1 MSAAGKD
8 SFATDTRSNPQNH
21 EGIEPVKVH
30 GRLLPPPKIKYQ
42 NETAFVRY
50 EKWRTPRRPLLVPA
64 ECDVWAVYALVPTY
78 EAGRFDEE
86 CCEQIKL
93 WERELEMVTQNV
105 KLSNALKVSVVL
117 RLQKTHTILLKL
129 GGLNYEMDLEGIL
142 PQEGGKDWIRPG
154 RLFLGSGISHP
165 PPSATYDPEKGTH
178 SRDTPSSATLSA
190 LGAKNIKTVF
200 IVAQKEHN
208 VRLVLDRIERSR
220 KPTDQ
225 IITLEL

>member
-1 MSAAGKD
+1 MYFCMFMTIFS
-8 SFATDTRSNPQNH
+8 
-21 EGIEPVKVH
+21 
-30 GRLLPPPKIKYQ
+30 
-42 NETAFVRY
+42 
-50 EKWRTPRRPLLVPA
+50 
-64 ECDVWAVYALVPTY
+64 
-78 EAGRFDEE
+78 
-86 CCEQIKL
+86 EQIKL

-105 KLSNALKVSVVL
+105 KLSNALKVGERRVVTL
-117 RLQKTHTILLKL
+117 ESIILKSNLKL
-129 GGLNYEMDLEGIL
+129 GGLNYERLGWNLAARRGKRLDPSWSSFPRNWSAPSVIGYAANFKANRFDTVGDYLFQSSRREGNL
-142 PQEGGKDWIRPG
+142 
-154 RLFLGSGISHP
+154 
-165 PPSATYDPEKGTH
+165 YDKRSVRGLLQHCTH